1 MSDMINLYGLS
12 LKRLEDFAIEK
23 GFKKFSG
30 RQIYQWMYQKGIY
43 DFERMTNL
51 SKKLRAEFA
60 ETCEVILPRVIDLE
74 SSVDGT
80 VKYLF
85 ELEDKNHIEAV
96 KIPDSKRLTLC
107 ISSQV
112 GCPLGCKFC
121 KTAQL
126 GYERNLNAG
135 EIVAQVALIQ
145 KMLKP
150 GEEITNVVFMGM
162 GEAFLNHDNLDG
174 ALEILTSEL
183 GLGIAYR
190 KITIST
196 VGYVPGIYRLAD
208 ENLKVGLAVSLTSAD
223 QKTRDMLMPVSKKF
237 PLAKL
242 REAIVYYTKKSR
254 RRVTFEYLL
263 ISGITDTIAAAKKLV
278 SFVADIPCKINLIN
292 YNPSDGLPPEF
303 KPSTEKD
310 MLKFRDYLYPRT
322 PAVMIRAS
330 KGADISAACGQL
342 AGKQR

>member
-1 MSDMINLYGLS
+1 MNDITNLYGQS
-12 LKRLEDFAIEK
+12 LKRLEDFAVEK

-43 DFERMTNL
+43 DFEHMTNL
-51 SKKLRAEFA
+51 SKKLRAELM
-60 ETCEVILPRVIDLE
+60 ESCMITLPWVIHLE
-74 SSVDGT
+74 SSVDGA

-85 ELEDKNHIEAV
+85 ELEDESHIEAV
-96 KIPDSKRLTLC
+96 NIPDSRRLTLC

-112 GCPLGCKFC
+112 GCPLGCEFC

-150 GEEITNVVFMGM
+150 GEEITNIVFMGM
-162 GEAFLNHDNLDG
+162 GEPFLNYDNLKD

-183 GLGIAYR
+183 GLSIAHR
-190 KITIST
+190 KITVST

-292 YNPSDGLPPEF
+292 YNPSEGLP
-303 KPSTEKD
+303 S
-310 MLKFRDYLYPRT
+310 KFNYPRT

-330 KGADISAACGQL
+330 RGADISAACGQL

>member
-1 MSDMINLYGLS
+1 MNNLYGLT
-12 LKRLEDFAIEK
+12 LGQLEDFALER

-51 SKKLRAEFA
+51 SKNFRAELT
-60 ETCEVILPRVIDLE
+60 ETCQIILPRVIHLD

-85 ELEDKNHIEAV
+85 KLEDENRIEAV
-96 KIPDSKRLTLC
+96 KIPDSRRLTLC

-121 KTAQL
+121 MTAQL
-126 GYERNLNAG
+126 GYERNLEAG

-150 GEEITNVVFMGM
+150 DEGITNIVFMGM
-162 GEAFLNHDNLDG
+162 GEAFLNYDNLKD

-183 GLGIAYR
+183 GLGIAHR

-196 VGYVPGIYRLAD
+196 VGHVPGIYRLAD
-208 ENLKVGLAVSLTSAD
+208 DDLKVGLAVSLTSAD
-223 QKTRDMLMPVSKKF
+223 QKIRDMLMPVSKKF

-242 REAIVYYTKKSR
+242 REAILYYTKKSR

-263 ISGITDTIAAAKKLV
+263 LSGITDSIPAAKKLV

-292 YNPSDGLPPEF
+292 YNPSDGLPSKF
-303 KPSTEKD
+303 KPSIEKD
-310 MLKFRDYLYPRT
+310 MFKFRDYLYPRT

-342 AGKQR
+342 AAKQG